1 MPGGTTAPSK
11 MDARSG
17 RPNPPSSRLPAPRR
31 RRQLLDVAVS
41 VFAEKGFRGT
51 SMDEVAEAA
60 GVTKP
65 VLYQHFSSKRQLYL
79 ELLEEVGSR
88 LVEAVTTAVGGA
100 SSQRRRVEAGF
111 TAYFRFVREQTS
123 AFRLLFGSGRRDE
136 EFNDAVRR
144 VEDVIASAVASL
156 IEADLQ
162 PDHRQLLGYGIVG
175 LAEVTSRHWVSS
187 WDADESEPPDR
198 AAEADLLA
206 RRVSEVAWAGLR
218 GVRRD

>member
-1 MPGGTTAPSK
+1 MP
-11 MDARSG
+11 ARPA
-17 RPNPPSSRLPAPRR
+17 RANPASSRLPAPRR

-41 VFAEKGFRGT
+41 VFADKGFHAT

-88 LVEAVTTAVGGA
+88 LVEAVTTAVGA
-100 SSQRRRVEAGF
+100 ANSPRRQVEAGF
-111 TAYFRFVREQTS
+111 GAYFQFVGRQTS
-123 AFRLLFGSGRRDE
+123 AFRLLFGSGSRRDE

-144 VEDVIASAVASL
+144 VEDVIADAVAAL
-156 IEADLQ
+156 IEADLA

-175 LAEVTSRHWVSS
+175 LAEVASRHWVST
-187 WDADESEPPDR
+187 WDADGSDR
-198 AAEADLLA
+198 SDRGEEADRLA
-206 RRVSEVAWAGLR
+206 RRMSEVAWAGLR
-218 GVRRD
+218 GVHPD